1 MISVLKNFFSV
12 GPFRKT
18 FKNAGLLLSGDAVS
32 ALLGVLTFAITAR
45 ALGAE
50 KLGMLIL
57 IDTYVRIVDR
67 LVNFQSWQFMI
78 KYGSDA
84 LREKTPSGLKA
95 LVKFG
100 TLVDSATAL
109 TGCFISIALTGVI
122 ARWQHW
128 SPEMAHLA
136 VIYSAIVAFDV
147 AGVPTGIL
155 RLFDKFKLF
164 SVQKCVTSGI
174 KFAGV
179 LIAWALRCDLSGFL
193 WVWMLTEI
201 VDYMS
206 LTVMAWIELRRRGY
220 RNIWAEPL
228 KGITGRYPGLWKFL
242 ISTNLTGS
250 VKTGFREFDVLIV
263 GKLLGL
269 TDVSLYKLAKKLCS
283 VLDRATNAIFQAL
296 YPELAQ
302 LWAKRD
308 HANLKSM
315 VKRMTSLTGAISV
328 ITWLVF
334 AIWGKPIIGLVA
346 GKEFLGAYAVTVWY
360 LLANGIAIT
369 LLPLAAM
376 ILAMGK
382 AHLSFWI
389 QFIPT
394 LIYFPVLYWMITIW
408 GLVGCGYAYIFFH
421 VTRTA
426 LQYFF
431 TQRLLGRNWQQKSR
445 RKNLK
450 RQYPRS
456 KVPGTRG

>member
-1 MISVLKNFFSV
+1 MIQAFKNIFAS
-12 GPFRKT
+12 GPFRKL

-32 ALLGVLTFAITAR
+32 AALGVLTFAITAR

-57 IDTYVRIVDR
+57 IDTYVRIVDK

-84 LREKTPSGLKA
+84 LREKSPAGFKA

-109 TGCFISIALTGVI
+109 IGCLISIALTGVI
-122 ARWQHW
+122 ARWQNW
-128 SPEMAHLA
+128 SPEMAQLA
-136 VIYSAIVAFDV
+136 VIYSAIVAFDI

-179 LIAWALRCDLSGFL
+179 VIAWSLHCGLSGFL

-201 VDYMS
+201 VDYVS
-206 LTVMAWIELRRRGY
+206 LTVMAWIELRRQGY
-220 RNIWAEPL
+220 RNIGSEPL
-228 KGITGRYPGLWKFL
+228 KGITERYPGLWKFL

-250 VKTGFREFDVLIV
+250 VKTGFRELDVLIV
-263 GKLLGL
+263 GKFLGL

-302 LWAKRD
+302 LWAKGD
-308 HANLKSM
+308 LTNLKSM
-315 VKRMTSLTGAISV
+315 VKRMTGLTGAISV
-328 ITWLVF
+328 ITWFVF
-334 AIWGKPIIGLVA
+334 VIWGQPIIGLVA
-346 GKEFLGAYAVTVWY
+346 GKEFLGAYGVTVWY

-369 LLPLAAM
+369 TLPLAAM

-389 QFIPT
+389 QFLPT
-394 LIYFPVLYWMITIW
+394 LVYFPVLYWMITVW

-421 VTRTA
+421 VTRTG

-431 TQRLLGRNWQQKSR
+431 TERLLRNIPKTASPE
-445 RKNLK
+445 KLATEIT
-450 RQYPRS
+450 PEE
-456 KVPGTRG
+456 P